1 MMNKLFLIYFLLI
14 SFTQAK
20 DILSEDMVLIS
31 SMKHYPKILEAL
43 KNVEAAKMSVQES
56 LGGFDA
62 KLKSKADYRDRGYY
76 DGKSVDVVIEKPL
89 PYMNSKVYLGH
100 KRSDGDFPTYEQ
112 KRLTLDSGENRMG
125 IAFSLWQ
132 DRDIDPVRL
141 KLRIN
146 KLKLTNEEM
155 KVLRSQV
162 DVKQKATKAYWK
174 WVAYGNIYSVLKDLL
189 EIALEREKGL
199 IKRIKQGD
207 LAAIYKTENQKYI
220 LKRKTQVIEARQSF
234 LDATLSLSLF
244 LRDEKGNPL
253 IASEKL
259 LPSELP
265 DEKKISQEAL
275 NKAKKHALEIN
286 PDLITLDNKIKEQ
299 QLQESFGQNMLKPR
313 VDLHLEVSND
323 RGDGSKSLKGQENR
337 GFLKIEIPLER
348 RKGRGIRNKA
358 RYMQQS
364 LALKRRLL
372 REQTEVQM
380 QQTLYKLNA
389 AVETIQNT
397 KQEVEFAEILQ
408 KAEINK
414 FKNGASDF
422 FVVNIREEDTANAKV
437 KNIKAHLDYKISLAN
452 YEAITLA
459 SLQPVDN

>member
-1 MMNKLFLIYFLLI
+1 MMNTF
-14 SFTQAK
+14 
-20 DILSEDMVLIS
+20 
-31 SMKHYPKILEAL
+31 
-43 KNVEAAKMSVQES
+43 
-56 LGGFDA
+56 
-62 KLKSKADYRDRGYY
+62 
-76 DGKSVDVVIEKPL
+76 
-89 PYMNSKVYLGH
+89 
-100 KRSDGDFPTYEQ
+100 
-112 KRLTLDSGENRMG
+112 
-125 IAFSLWQ
+125 
-132 DRDIDPVRL
+132 
-141 KLRIN
+141 
-146 KLKLTNEEM
+146 
-155 KVLRSQV
+155 
-162 DVKQKATKAYWK
+162 
-174 WVAYGNIYSVLKDLL
+174 
-189 EIALEREKGL
+189 
-199 IKRIKQGD
+199 
-207 LAAIYKTENQKYI
+207 
-220 LKRKTQVIEARQSF
+220 KRKTQVIEARQSF